1 MTSIDRNL
9 SLSSV
14 SRAALAPAL
23 LLTALGLGCKRES
36 EAAEPP
42 REVAAIAVQ
51 SEPVTL
57 ADVPRTLRLSGTLR
71 GDREVDPAANASGRV
86 LSTAVERGE
95 RVAANQVIGKLD
107 TRAAAFS
114 ETEARA
120 QAASAR
126 AQQEQAASECERYER
141 LKQKA
146 AITDLEY
153 LQKMTQCR
161 TLPLTAEAA
170 TARAALAAQNVGD
183 GVIRAPFAGIVA
195 ERYVEVGQY
204 VRQDTRVVSLVSA
217 DPIRLQ
223 LSVPEADVQNVNQG
237 GAVSFV
243 VAAYPDRR
251 FTGTVRF
258 VSGVVRSTTRDL
270 IVEAVVPN
278 KERLLMPGMFAD
290 VELAVGQQRLPTIPR
305 AAVFTRDDESHA
317 FIVSTGRLEER
328 VLALGP
334 EVGDR
339 VAVIRGANEGERVAL
354 GKLDDLK
361 NGQRVAMN
369 EQGKE

>member
-1 MTSIDRNL
+1 MSTSHRNPCL
-9 SLSSV
+9 
-14 SRAALAPAL
+14 SRAALAPL
-23 LLTALGLGCKRES
+23 LLLSALGLGCKRES

-42 REVAAIAVQ
+42 REAAAIAVQ
-51 SEPVTL
+51 SEPVLLT
-57 ADVPRTLRLSGTLR
+57 DVPRTLRLSGTLR
-71 GDREVDPAANASGRV
+71 GDREVDLAANASGRV

-95 RVAANQVIGKLD
+95 RVSANQVIAKLD

-114 ETEARA
+114 ETEAKA

-126 AQQEQAASECERYER
+126 AQQEQAQSECERYER

-183 GVIRAPFAGIVA
+183 GMIRAPFAGIVA

-243 VAAYPDRR
+243 VAAYPERR
-251 FTGTVRF
+251 FTGTLRF

-305 AAVFTRDDESHA
+305 SAVFTRDDESHA
-317 FIVSTGRLEER
+317 FIVTAGRLEER

-339 VAVIRGANEGERVAL
+339 VAVIRGASDGERVAL
-354 GKLDDLK
+354 GKLEDLK
-361 NGQRVAMN
+361 NGQRIAMN
-369 EQGKE
+369 QQGKE